1 MDQNTKK
8 IQVASAALE
17 YIENGQIIGIGSGST
32 VNCLIEQLDKVKS
45 KIDAVVSSSEA
56 TTKLVK
62 SKNIRV
68 INLKESGRIPL
79 YIDGADESNQHKQ
92 LIKGGGGAL
101 TREKIVAHA
110 SDKFVCMIDDSKLVD
125 TLGSFPLPIEV
136 IGMSQSLVSLEMIK
150 LGGRPVLRENYLT
163 DNNNIIVDT
172 HNLQIQQPIKLEQ
185 EINNIPGVVTTGLFA
200 MRGAD
205 ILLVSNG
212 SNIDE
217 L

>member
-8 IQVASAALE
+8 IQVASTALE

-68 INLKESGRIPL
+68 IDLKESGRIPL

>member
-1 MDQNTKK
+1 M
-8 IQVASAALE
+8 
-17 YIENGQIIGIGSGST
+17 
-32 VNCLIEQLDKVKS
+32 C
-45 KIDAVVSSSEA
+45 
-56 TTKLVK
+56 
-62 SKNIRV
+62 IRD
-68 INLKESGRIPL
+68 RL

>member
-17 YIENGQIIGIGSGST
+17 YIQNGQIIGIGSGST

-68 INLKESGRIPL
+68 IDLKESGRIPL

>member
-68 INLKESGRIPL
+68 IDLKESGRIPL

-136 IGMSQSLVSLEMIK
+136 IRMSQSLVSLEMIK

>member
-68 INLKESGRIPL
+68 IDLKESGRIPL

-200 MRGAD
+200 MREAD

>member
-8 IQVASAALE
+8 IQVANTALE

-79 YIDGADESNQHKQ
+79 YIDGADESNHYKQ

-110 SDKFVCMIDDSKLVD
+110 SEKFICMIDDSKLVD
-125 TLGSFPLPIEV
+125 TLGNFPLPIEV
-136 IGMSQSLVSLEMIK
+136 IEMSQSMVSLEMVK

-163 DNNNIIVDT
+163 DNNNVIIDT
-172 HNLQIQQPIKLEQ
+172 HNLQIQEPIKLEQ
-185 EINNIPGVVTTGLFA
+185 QINNIPGVVTNGLFA

-205 ILLVSNG
+205 VLLVSNG
-212 SNIDE
+212 LNVDE

>member
-17 YIENGQIIGIGSGST
+17 YIQNGQIIGIGSGST

-68 INLKESGRIPL
+68 IDLKESGRIPL

-150 LGGRPVLRENYLT
+150 LGGRPVLRENYLP

>member
-68 INLKESGRIPL
+68 IDLKESGRIPL

-172 HNLQIQQPIKLEQ
+172 HSLQIQQPIKLEQ

>member
-68 INLKESGRIPL
+68 IDLKESGRIPL

-136 IGMSQSLVSLEMIK
+136 VGMSQSLVSLEMIK

-172 HNLQIQQPIKLEQ
+172 HNLQIQEPIKLEQ

>member
-17 YIENGQIIGIGSGST
+17 YIQNGQIIGIGSGST

-68 INLKESGRIPL
+68 IDLKESGRIPL

-172 HNLQIQQPIKLEQ
+172 HNLQIQEPIKLEQ

>member
-68 INLKESGRIPL
+68 IDLKESGRIPL

-136 IGMSQSLVSLEMIK
+136 IRMSQSLVSLEMIK

-172 HNLQIQQPIKLEQ
+172 HNLQIQEPIKLEQ